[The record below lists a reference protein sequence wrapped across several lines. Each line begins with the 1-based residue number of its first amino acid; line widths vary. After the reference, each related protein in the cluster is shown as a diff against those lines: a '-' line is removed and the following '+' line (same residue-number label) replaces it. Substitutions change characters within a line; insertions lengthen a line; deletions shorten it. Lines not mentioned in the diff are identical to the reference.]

1 MKGLICALSSSGTA
15 FSVRLAGCLV
25 IGGRIASATGLESE
39 GGRDKKNK
47 NQDPFLPLALTGTP
61 NTITN

>member
-47 NQDPFLPLALTGTP
+47 NQDPFSL
-61 NTITN
+61 